1 MPRGEGK
8 TRSSLIRKTPFWL
21 MLPTPVTKG
30 TLAKASDPLGE
41 EPVMLW
47 TLRRFG
53 PLNTISSFL
62 CETIAVIRS
71 PSSGS
76 ISMLPDAPPVQVVG
90 SRVSQKYS
98 RLGLLATPAANSR
111 FLCLA
116 MKAKFGALAPRLLV
130 LPAEPSH
137 RCWTSVLLVLAQI
150 IRAVNV
156 SKQGSLSASRPVV
169 IAVHAP
175 LSEVERR
182 IS

>member
-1 MPRGEGK
+1 MPRGEGN

-21 MLPTPVTKG
+21 ILPTPVTKG
-30 TLAKASDPLGE
+30 TRAKSLDE
-41 EPVMLW
+41 DPVMRW

-90 SRVSQKYS
+90 SRVSQKYN
-98 RLGLLATPAANSR
+98 RLGLLATPAAKSR

-116 MKAKFGALAPRLLV
+116 MNAKFGALAPRLLV

-137 RCWTSVLLVLAQI
+137 RWGTSVLLVLAQI
-150 IRAVNV
+150 MRAVKV
-156 SKQGSLSASRPVV
+156 SKQGSLSASSPVV

-182 IS
+182 SWVPA